1 MELHNAFKPMLPVM
15 LAAAMLF
22 TAVAATAQPRRPRPI
37 RHERHERHEVRRT
50 PDYDA
55 WRTGPRHE
63 VSIKAGAFPF
73 TMSCGHLGLSTG
85 GGRMPLHSGIFAMPD
100 AVAALKVRYSPRK
113 TFGGITAA
121 YYYRVAYALSVG
133 VAFTYTGL
141 YGDIFDARNGRKVS
155 SNDMATIS
163 VAPALRLQW
172 LNLPTVRC
180 YSAIAAGRVD
190 CILFFPPDDCDE
202 VAKPSPA
209 PNSSASR
216 LPALDVMISIVFL
229 KSTVLPLLSVSLP
242 SSRT

>member
-1 MELHNAFKPMLPVM
+1 MELHNAFKPMLPAM

-22 TAVAATAQPRRPRPI
+22 TTAVATAQPRRPRPI

-85 GGRMPLHSGIFAMPD
+85 TERLPLYSGIFATPD

-113 TFGGITAA
+113 TSGGITAA

-172 LNLPTVRC
+172 LNRPMVRC
-180 YSAIAAGRVD
+180 YSAIAIGSAVDITSIDDRCETYLGLSGTIAGVSVGRRLYGFAE
-190 CILFFPPDDCDE
+190 IGAGMQGIF
-202 VAKPSPA
+202 
-209 PNSSASR
+209 SAGIGYR
-216 LPALDVMISIVFL
+216 F
-229 KSTVLPLLSVSLP
+229 
-242 SSRT
+242 

>member
-1 MELHNAFKPMLPVM
+1 MELHNAFKPMLPAM
-15 LAAAMLF
+15 IAAAMLF

-85 GGRMPLHSGIFAMPD
+85 TERLPLYPGIFATPD
-100 AVAALKVRYSPRK
+100 AVAAFKVRYSPRK
-113 TFGGITAA
+113 TSGGITAA

-133 VAFTYTGL
+133 VAFTYTAL
-141 YGDIFDARNGRKVS
+141 SGDIFDARNGRKVS

-180 YSAIAAGRVD
+180 YSAIAAGPAVD
-190 CILFFPPDDCDE
+190 ITSIDDGRQTYLGLSGTIVGVSVGRRLYGFGE
-202 VAKPSPA
+202 IGAGMQGIF
-209 PNSSASR
+209 SAGMGYR
-216 LPALDVMISIVFL
+216 F
-229 KSTVLPLLSVSLP
+229 
-242 SSRT
+242 

>member
-1 MELHNAFKPMLPVM
+1 MELHNAFKPMLLAM

-73 TMSCGHLGLSTG
+73 TMNCGHLGLSTG
-85 GGRMPLHSGIFAMPD
+85 SGRMPLHSGIFATPD

-113 TFGGITAA
+113 TSGGITAA
-121 YYYRVAYALSVG
+121 YYYRVAYTLSVG

-141 YGDIFDARNGRKVS
+141 YGDIFDTRTGRKVS

-172 LNLPTVRC
+172 LNRPMVRC
-180 YSAIAAGRVD
+180 YSAIAIGPAVDITAIDDRRETYLGLSGTIAGVSVGRR
-190 CILFFPPDDCDE
+190 LFGFAE
-202 VAKPSPA
+202 VGAGMQGIF
-209 PNSSASR
+209 SAGMGYR
-216 LPALDVMISIVFL
+216 F
-229 KSTVLPLLSVSLP
+229 
-242 SSRT
+242 

>member
-1 MELHNAFKPMLPVM
+1 MELRNILKTTVLATL
-15 LAAAMLF
+15 LAAVSAADIA
-22 TAVAATAQPRRPRPI
+22 TAATVRSRPPRP
-37 RHERHERHEVRRT
+37 ERHEVRRV

-73 TMSCGHLGLSTG
+73 TMNCGHLGLSTG
-85 GGRMPLHSGIFAMPD
+85 SGRMPLHSGIFATPD

-113 TFGGITAA
+113 TSGGITAA

-155 SNDMATIS
+155 SNDMTTIS

-172 LNLPTVRC
+172 LNRPMVRC
-180 YSAIAAGRVD
+180 YSALAIGPAVDITSIDDRRQTYLGLSGTIVGVSVGRRLYGFGEIGAGMQG
-190 CILFFPPDDCDE
+190 IF
-202 VAKPSPA
+202 
-209 PNSSASR
+209 SAGMGYR
-216 LPALDVMISIVFL
+216 F
-229 KSTVLPLLSVSLP
+229 
-242 SSRT
+242 